1 MLSKRRLAAGGLSAL
16 FFVTGCTTSGSL
28 LVVDLRTDL
37 VSEVEFDAVRLE
49 LLDDD
54 ASGSFER
61 HDAMAGADYVAGVR
75 IGELLVEGSQ
85 AYLRVA
91 LLRHGVT
98 VAERPVLVSM
108 HGATAVTVV
117 IGRDCR
123 GVSCPGSADDPSQTA
138 CLAGHCVDPS
148 CVEEAPQTCEP
159 ECSADADCPA
169 PAAACAHAVCTAG
182 GACLFGE
189 IDGACGADAYCV
201 PTIGCVSRP
210 APDSGGDC
218 DANGNC
224 VCPPN
229 AVCDLSCTSASCSVS
244 CEAGSTCNV
253 SCPSGQCDLQ
263 CDAGATCNFDC
274 AGGDCGVVC
283 DSGSHCATDCSE
295 LSCSILCL
303 DGADCGA
310 TCGAGASGTCA
321 MQTCGF
327 TLCPTTCGG
336 GACSRNFVG

>member
-1 MLSKRRLAAGGLSAL
+1 MLSKRRLAVGGLSAL

-229 AVCDLSCTSASCSVS
+229 AVCD
-244 CEAGSTCNV
+244 
-253 SCPSGQCDLQ
+253 
-263 CDAGATCNFDC
+263 
-274 AGGDCGVVC
+274 
-283 DSGSHCATDCSE
+283 SE
-295 LSCSILCL
+295 LHLRELQRELRGREHLQRELPERSVRP
-303 DGADCGA
+303 
-310 TCGAGASGTCA
+310 A
-321 MQTCGF
+321 MRRGRHLQLRLRGRR
-327 TLCPTTCGG
+327 LRRGVRQRLPL
-336 GACSRNFVG
+336 RHRLQ